1 MKNILTLSLLLVLLT
16 LSTQAQ
22 NRRDDF
28 DDDIYGSNER
38 QDRQRQDNNN
48 PYNDPNYYPNP
59 QGNNGNLSRDFD
71 DYRYNQGQNWNQ
83 GGRCAQPIQP
93 IYVHHRPM
101 RPRPVIIVPPAYCA
115 PVMINPY
122 LRYSYR
128 PRHFRHYGYGYRR
141 F

>member
-28 DDDIYGSNER
+28 DDDIYGSNDQRYR
-38 QDRQRQDNNN
+38 QNHQDNNN

-59 QGNNGNLSRDFD
+59 QGNNGNRSRDFD
-71 DYRYNQGQNWNQ
+71 DYRYDQVQNWNQ
-83 GGRCAQPIQP
+83 GGRCAQPVQP
-93 IYVHHRPM
+93 IYVHRPM
-101 RPRPVIIVPPAYCA
+101 RPRPVIIVPPTYCA
-115 PVMINPY
+115 PVLINPY
-122 LRYSYR
+122 PRYSYR
-128 PRHFRHYGYGYRR
+128 PRHYRHYGYGYRR